1 MKTELE
7 TEMEDDKEVYEK
19 LVCWCETGMKEKT
32 KAIEE
37 GEANIAS
44 LEASIEEYT
53 AKLAELKELLGNT
66 KDEKNKNWDA
76 LNKASSMRMKE
87 NAEFHGTEKELIGAI
102 DSAKHAIVVL
112 SKENPELAQIRSV
125 VRSLGNL
132 PA

>member
-1 MKTELE
+1 MKAELE

-19 LVCWCETGMKEKT
+19 LMCWCETGMKEKT

-37 GEANIAS
+37 GEANIES
-44 LEASIEEYT
+44 LTAEIEEHT
-53 AKLAELKELLGNT
+53 AKLGELKSLLANT

-112 SKENPELAQIRSV
+112 
-125 VRSLGNL
+125 
-132 PA
+132 

>member
-1 MKTELE
+1 MKTQLE

-19 LVCWCETGMKEKT
+19 LVCWCETGTKEKT

-66 KDEKNKNWDA
+66 KDEKNKNWDS
-76 LNKASSMRMKE
+76 LNKASGQRMKE
-87 NAEFHGTEKELIGAI
+87 NAENHNTENELVGAI
-102 DSAKHAIVVL
+102 KSA
-112 SKENPELAQIRSV
+112 EQ
-125 VRSLGNL
+125 
-132 PA
+132 

>member
-1 MKTELE
+1 MKAQLE

-19 LVCWCETGMKEKT
+19 LVCWCETGTKEKT

-76 LNKASSMRMKE
+76 LNKASAMRMKE
-87 NAEFHGTEKELIGAI
+87 NAEFHSTEKELMGAI